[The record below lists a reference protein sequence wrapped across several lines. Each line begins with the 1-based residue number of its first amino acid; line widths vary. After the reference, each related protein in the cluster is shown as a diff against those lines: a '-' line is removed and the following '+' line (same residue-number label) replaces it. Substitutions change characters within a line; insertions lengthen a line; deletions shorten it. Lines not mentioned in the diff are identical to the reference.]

1 MKQACLRY
9 RRAKVKKF
17 SQILTL
23 KLFSCAALLLRHAD
37 CSPIKIFFVV
47 FSPKETTEKSCKFLA
62 YPILFQLCRPF
73 LLEGLQKMRY
83 LDVVND
89 MIVQQKQRPGT
100 TERLTFWWGKAH
112 S

>member
-23 KLFSCAALLLRHAD
+23 KLFSCAALLLRQAD
-37 CSPIKIFFVV
+37 LFCC

-89 MIVQQKQRPGT
+89 MIVQQNKGQGQR
-100 TERLTFWWGKAH
+100 KV
-112 S
+112 

>member
-9 RRAKVKKF
+9 RRGKVKKF

-23 KLFSCAALLLRHAD
+23 KLFICAALLLRHAD
-37 CSPIKIFFVV
+37 CSPIKTFFVV
-47 FSPKETTEKSCKFLA
+47 FHPKSCKFLA
-62 YPILFQLCRPF
+62 HPILFQLCRPF

-100 TERLTFWWGKAH
+100 TESLTFWWGQAH